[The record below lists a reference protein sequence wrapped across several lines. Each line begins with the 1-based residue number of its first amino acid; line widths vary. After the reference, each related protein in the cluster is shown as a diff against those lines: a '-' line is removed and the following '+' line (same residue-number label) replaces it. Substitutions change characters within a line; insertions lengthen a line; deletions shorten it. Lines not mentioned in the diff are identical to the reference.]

1 MPARPTGGKDE
12 EQPPE
17 SGVTG
22 PEQADGS
29 CSTTRPSRAASG
41 SGTSEQLKELTEPLL
56 GPGGG
61 APAAQQGQQPAAL
74 RPCKR
79 RWKAEVPV
87 GKVAIL
93 AALLLGGCGQ
103 AGVRAAVQGACWDAC
118 MRCSCSGTH
127 LSFRPTL
134 ASRHS
139 HPPPHPTSLTSP
151 LAAAPPHPAGVVV
164 SDTLRA
170 GLPCPS
176 LPFWVAALSMVP
188 VTLVVLAL
196 VRAHL
201 IRAYRQRTAAPGYLP
216 AEGEV
221 AWTPRTTLVYPALC
235 TFAGLVAGVFG
246 VGGGIVVS
254 EIVFWRVNCCMA
266 SSLWRL
272 RCCLCPCAAVNRG
285 GGPGGFA
292 LYWLPGC
299 VPIPVASG
307 AHAERA
313 FDAGDGRA
321 SPGCGGHQC
330 MHDHVSA
337 GWGDVG
343 VKVKGFECRPH
354 AQPAAARRSWRAAPA
369 PRS

>member
-1 MPARPTGGKDE
+1 MPARPTGGKEE

-103 AGVRAAVQGACWDAC
+103 AGVRAALQGACWDAC

-254 EIVFWRVNCCMA
+254 EVVVLASELLHGEFIVEVALLLCFICCCGQRWRA
-266 SSLWRL
+266 RW
-272 RCCLCPCAAVNRG
+272 LCAP
-285 GGPGGFA
+285 
-292 LYWLPGC
+292 LLPGC
-299 VPIPVASG
+299 RAASQ
-307 AHAERA
+307 
-313 FDAGDGRA
+313 
-321 SPGCGGHQC
+321 SLLPL
-330 MHDHVSA
+330 VSMQK
-337 GWGDVG
+337 GPLMLEMG
-343 VKVKGFECRPH
+343 VQ
-354 AQPAAARRSWRAAPA
+354 AQVAAATSACMIM
-369 PRS
+369 